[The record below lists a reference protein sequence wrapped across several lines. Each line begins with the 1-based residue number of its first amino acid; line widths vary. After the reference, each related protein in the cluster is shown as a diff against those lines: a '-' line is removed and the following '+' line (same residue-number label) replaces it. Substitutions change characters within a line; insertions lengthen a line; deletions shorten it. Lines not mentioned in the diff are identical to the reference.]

1 MDDDSIEMEE
11 DEREQESTESEE
23 QESTGSRERKVVSEG
38 PFEREV
44 DLSRAETAT
53 FLRDLADQLEAG
65 TDLTVGHGGWEV
77 PFTFRE
83 PIELEV
89 ELEEDDDERE
99 LEIELEF
106 EE

>member
-1 MDDDSIEMEE
+1 MDEDSIEMEE
-11 DEREQESTESEE
+11 DDPEQETTESEE
-23 QESTGSRERKVVSEG
+23 QRNTDTQEREVVTEG

-44 DLSRAETAT
+44 DLSRDETAT
-53 FLRDLADQLEAG
+53 FLRDLADQLEEG

-77 PFTFRE
+77 PFSFRE

-89 ELEEDDDERE
+89 ELEEDDERE

-106 EE
+106 EG